1 MNAIPPLQPPVLEA
15 APEGQA
21 PAEPAIGVYL
31 SSQLD
36 LKEIFGEAT
45 DPRLVLLRPEEVEDP
60 AAVTCALC
68 WQAPADG
75 FDAYPNLKVAGSIA
89 AGVDHILAC
98 PSLPGDAIVTRV
110 RDDSQADL
118 MAGFAA
124 FHVVWHHRR
133 MDDFV
138 EWNRQGRWVRT
149 DRPAEPCE
157 TTVGVLGYGLMGR
170 AVARAVAA
178 LGFRV
183 VAAARTPA
191 EAAPGVE
198 VIAGEDAIGRVAERA
213 QILINVL
220 PLTEATR
227 DALDAALFARM
238 PKGAC
243 LIHIGRG
250 EQMVEEDLLAALN
263 SGHLAAASVD
273 VFRREPPGDDHPF
286 WAHPRVFVTPH
297 RASDTSRHATVR
309 QLADAVE
316 AVAQGRDPANRVD
329 RRKGY

>member
-1 MNAIPPLQPPVLEA
+1 MNAIPPLQPS
-15 APEGQA
+15 PEGE
-21 PAEPAIGVYL
+21 AEASPAIGVYL

-36 LKEIFGEAT
+36 LKAIFGEAT
-45 DPRLVLLRPEEVEDP
+45 DPRLILLRPEEVEDP
-60 AAVTCALC
+60 AAVACALC

-98 PSLPGDAIVTRV
+98 PSLPEDVIVTRV

-138 EWNRQGRWVRT
+138 EWNRQGRWMRT
-149 DRPAEPCE
+149 DRPAEPCT

-191 EAAPGVE
+191 EGDAGVE
-198 VIAGEDAIGRVAERA
+198 VIAGEDSLGRVAERS

-227 DALDAALFARM
+227 DVLNADLFARM

-250 EQMVEEDLLAALN
+250 EQMIEEDLLDALD
-263 SGHLAAASVD
+263 SGRIAAASVD
-273 VFRREPPGDDHPF
+273 VFRKEPPGDEHPF
-286 WAHPRVFVTPH
+286 WAHPKVFVTPH

-309 QLADAVE
+309 QLADAIE
-316 AVAQGRDPANRVD
+316 AVAQGREPANRVD